1 MKAQPRETHVP
12 KGGGILAACLV
23 SLAMAFFTGL
33 GGALI
38 SIVVGIVTCVIVSSM
53 LSNGLS
59 LEREDML
66 GSAQLEGVLDSSQL
80 DGPSQYDDAQLP
92 TRLQQC
98 GRIVVA
104 ASVIAALASSG
115 IVLAATGGSGFRVW
129 LGGFSLFPT
138 TTQQEQKK
146 PTNNT
151 RDSTSSTRQYTDE
164 SDDVYYEEWT
174 HYPEED
180 YEEDYTDYEE
190 PQQNTPESSPTENTP
205 APAPSADSGT
215 GTDTGAGATTDT
227 SATTQ
232 TNEQGNAPAGGQ
244 PS

>member
-1 MKAQPRETHVP
+1 MKAQPRETRVP
-12 KGGGILAACLV
+12 KGGGIVAACLV

-38 SIVVGIVTCVIVSSM
+38 SMVVGIVTCVIVSSI

-59 LEREDML
+59 YEREDML

-80 DGPSQYDDAQLP
+80 DGPNQYDEAQLP
-92 TRLQQC
+92 NRLRQC

-104 ASVIAALASSG
+104 ASFVAALASSG
-115 IVLAATGGSGFRVW
+115 LVLAATGGSGFRVW

-146 PTNNT
+146 PTNTKETTNNT
-151 RDSTSSTRQYTDE
+151 RQNTDE

-180 YEEDYTDYEE
+180 YEEDYWDYEE
-190 PQQNTPESSPTENTP
+190 PQQNTPESTPTENTP
-205 APAPSADSGT
+205 TPTPPADSGA

-227 SATTQ
+227 SATVQDNAQ
-232 TNEQGNAPAGGQ
+232 TDASASGQ
-244 PS
+244 TR